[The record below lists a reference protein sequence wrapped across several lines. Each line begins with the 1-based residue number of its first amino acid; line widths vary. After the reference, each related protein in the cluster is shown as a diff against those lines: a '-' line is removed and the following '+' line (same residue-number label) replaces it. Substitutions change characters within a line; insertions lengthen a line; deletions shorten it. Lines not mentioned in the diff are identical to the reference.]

1 MRQIFVQYASS
12 DLLGGKKKKSDWKAV
27 ELHISSPFKITYMK
41 LILA

>member
-12 DLLGGKKKKSDWKAV
+12 DLLGGKKKSDWKAV